1 MLLVHLSLVG
11 AVVVL
16 ELVAAAVL
24 VVVQA
29 VAGLSADILQ
39 MAVLAGQ

>member
-16 ELVAAAVL
+16 EQAAVVVLVAVQGEPLVLRLVVL
-24 VVVQA
+24 VV
-29 VAGLSADILQ
+29 L
-39 MAVLAGQ
+39 